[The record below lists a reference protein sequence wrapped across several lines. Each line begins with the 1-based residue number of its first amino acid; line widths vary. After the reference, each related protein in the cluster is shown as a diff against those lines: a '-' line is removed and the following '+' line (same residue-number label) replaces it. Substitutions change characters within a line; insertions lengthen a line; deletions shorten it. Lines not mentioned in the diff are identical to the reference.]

1 MPPGVS
7 KYSFDS
13 EVASS
18 HPQAFKHVKTL
29 KGRTRDEGDHWVKVL
44 FNGHID
50 PPVPVV
56 IDAKVGVVDLNNQ
69 LLHVC
74 SQSYSAYV
82 EISTIQYSSFHRLTA
97 VSQCTRLC
105 TTWESLTLAGTPTMW

>member
-1 MPPGVS
+1 MCLFTLLGKYVPPGVS
-7 KYSFDS
+7 KYSFESD
-13 EVASS
+13 VATS

-29 KGRTRDEGDHWVKVL
+29 QGRTRDEGDHWVKVL

-50 PPVPVV
+50 PPVPIV

-74 SQSYSAYV
+74 PFPPFPPPF
-82 EISTIQYSSFHRLTA
+82 SSRQGRKRPLPFNGHIDPL
-97 VSQCTRLC
+97 VKLV
-105 TTWESLTLAGTPTMW
+105 WLI